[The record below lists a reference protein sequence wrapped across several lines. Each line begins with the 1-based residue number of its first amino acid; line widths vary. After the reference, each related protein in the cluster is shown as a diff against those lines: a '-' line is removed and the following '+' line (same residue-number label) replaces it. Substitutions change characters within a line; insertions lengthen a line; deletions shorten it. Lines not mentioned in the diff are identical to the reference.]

1 VVTLSESLN
10 DLLINLIQYGG
21 ISALA
26 IYLMYKL
33 AHNTLSDV
41 SNEIRELRNE
51 ISKLR
56 DAIEKLIER
65 VSK

>member
-1 VVTLSESLN
+1 VVILSESLN
-10 DLLINLIQYGG
+10 DLIINLIKYGG

-33 AHNTLSDV
+33 AHNSLENV
-41 SNEIRELRNE
+41 SNEIRSLRDE

-56 DAIEKLIER
+56 DAIEKLIEK

>member
-1 VVTLSESLN
+1 MTEEFIVN
-10 DLLINLIQYGG
+10 IIQYGG

-33 AHNTLSDV
+33 AHNSLENV
-41 SNEIRELRNE
+41 SKEIRELHDE

>member
-1 VVTLSESLN
+1 MSENLN
-10 DLLINLIQYGG
+10 DFIINLIQYGG

-33 AHNTLSDV
+33 AHNSLESV

-56 DAIEKLIER
+56 DIIER
-65 VSK
+65 LVEKVNR

>member
-1 VVTLSESLN
+1 MSENLN
-10 DLLINLIQYGG
+10 DFIINLIQYGG

-33 AHNTLSDV
+33 AHNSLENA

-56 DAIEKLIER
+56 DAIEKLIEK

>member
-1 VVTLSESLN
+1 MSEGLN
-10 DLLINLIQYGG
+10 NFIIQLIQYGG

-33 AHNTLSDV
+33 AHNSLESV
-41 SNEIRELRNE
+41 KKEISELRNE
-51 ISKLR
+51 ISRLR
-56 DAIEKLIER
+56 DTIDRLVER